1 MQTEFKIPDL
11 GENIEGGD
19 VVSVLV
25 AKGDEIKEDQ
35 TIIELET
42 DKAVVEVPSSISG
55 KIIDVHISEGDSATI
70 GQLLITVET
79 ENKSIENPEPDS
91 HTPQPETET
100 PADAHTVSD
109 TSAISNKKTEGS
121 KTLEFLLPDLGEN
134 IEGGEVVA
142 IMVSIGDQ
150 LRENQP
156 VLELETD
163 KAVVEVPSSINGNV
177 SEVNIKEGDTVTVGQ
192 ALITVETETN
202 TSDNTLAE
210 PSSAEP
216 SAPTDI
222 EKTSPA
228 IIEKSITP
236 SPKETSLIPAAPSVR
251 RLAREIGVNITEVN
265 GTGPGGRIS
274 KNDVKSYSKSLHQS
288 RTTGAS
294 SIASVPLPDFSQWGD
309 IEHQPMSKVRQ
320 ITAERL
326 TQASITIPMVTQFDK
341 ADVTDLE
348 FWRKKHGKRAE
359 AAGGKLTPTAIIIK
373 ILGAALKAFPQF
385 NASIDVDQ
393 NEIIYKKYCNI
404 GIAVDT
410 EYGLMVPVVRDV
422 DQKNII
428 ELSVELSKLASK
440 TRDRKISPSD
450 MQGGCITISN
460 VGVMGG
466 TAFTPIVNPPEVAIL
481 GVARSS
487 VEAIHIDGEFQPR
500 TMMPLSLTYDHRLID
515 GADGARFL
523 RWVCDALQNPFVV
536 LLEG

>member
-1 MQTEFKIPDL
+1 MRTEFKIPNL

-19 VVSVLV
+19 VVGLLIAV
-25 AKGDEIKEDQ
+25 GDEIKEDQ
-35 TIIELET
+35 PIIELET

-55 KIIDVHISEGDSATI
+55 KIIEIHVAEGDSASI

-79 ENKSIENPEPDS
+79 EDTKEE
-91 HTPQPETET
+91 QPETKSET
-100 PADAHTVSD
+100 SSAEPKTPDDKSVANNKLSED
-109 TSAISNKKTEGS
+109 TKTF
-121 KTLEFLLPDLGEN
+121 EFVLPDLGEN
-134 IEGGEVVA
+134 IEGGEVVS

-156 VLELETD
+156 VVELETD

-177 SEVNIKEGDTVTVGQ
+177 SGIIINEGDTVSVGQ
-192 ALITVETETN
+192 ALITVETKIAETDEN
-202 TSDNTLAE
+202 TSQPEIIESLPLPDV
-210 PSSAEP
+210 
-216 SAPTDI
+216 
-222 EKTSPA
+222 EKTAPRTIKEAISPLP
-228 IIEKSITP
+228 E
-236 SPKETSLIPAAPSVR
+236 ETALIPAAPSVR
-251 RLAREIGVNITEVN
+251 RLAREIGVNITEVT
-265 GTGPGGRIS
+265 GTGSSGRIS
-274 KNDVKSYSKSLHQS
+274 NDDVKAFSKSLHQS
-288 RTTGAS
+288 RSSGINSVAS
-294 SIASVPLPDFSQWGD
+294 LPLPDFSQWGE
-309 IEHQPMSKVRQ
+309 IEHQPMSKVRK

-326 TQASITIPMVTQFDK
+326 TQASMTIPMVTQFDK

-348 FWRKKHGKRAE
+348 VWRKEYGKRVE
-359 AAGGKLTPTAIIIK
+359 SAGGKLTPTAILIK

-385 NASIDVDQ
+385 NTSIDTEK

-410 EYGLMVPVVRDV
+410 EHGLMVPVIHDV
-422 DQKNII
+422 DQRNII
-428 ELSVELSKLASK
+428 ELSVELSKMAEK

-487 VEAIHIDGEFQPR
+487 VEAVHINGEFKPR
-500 TMMPLSLTYDHRLID
+500 TMMPLSLTYDHRMID